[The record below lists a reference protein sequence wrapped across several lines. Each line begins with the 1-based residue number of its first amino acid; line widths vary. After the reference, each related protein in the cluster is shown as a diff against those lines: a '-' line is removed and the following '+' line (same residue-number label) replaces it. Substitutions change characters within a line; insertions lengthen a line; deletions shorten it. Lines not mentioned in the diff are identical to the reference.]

1 MILERTVAVLIA
13 VGTVTA
19 CNAGTPR
26 STPSA
31 AVVPMDLS
39 LYTPDELRIFGIRC
53 DNEISAAL
61 ARGDTNSA
69 TGWGKV
75 RYEIAARLAATSSPT
90 PAPSRRNRNRDR
102 EEERTLPPEWYRT
115 HVKVWDADR
124 KHWHY
129 APVAEKKADPPKT
142 VVLPSPTPIPIAT
155 TPVPTPTPGGGEQ
168 LDELIRQYRRA
179 KGETP

>member
-1 MILERTVAVLIA
+1 LRKITLAVLIA
-13 VGTVTA
+13 AGTVTVSSS
-19 CNAGTPR
+19 AGTPR

-31 AVVPMDLS
+31 AVIPMDLS

-75 RYEIAARLAATSSPT
+75 RYEIAARLAATSPT
-90 PAPSRRNRNRDR
+90 PAPPRRKR

-129 APVAEKKADPPKT
+129 APVAAEKKAEPPKT
-142 VVLPSPTPIPIAT
+142 VVFPSPTPPPVAV
-155 TPVPTPTPGGGEQ
+155 TPVPTPTPGNAQ
-168 LDELIRQYRRA
+168 LDELIRQYRRS